1 MNLGKIETYTVD
13 RETKLG
19 YVIVKDGEEYFLHHN
34 ECNGNSFIAGDKVK
48 AFLYVD
54 KKNRPAATL
63 FKPFIQ
69 LNETKLLQVVSVDHK
84 IGAFLNIGISK
95 DILLSADEL
104 PYDYSKWPK
113 EGDFLPCMLR
123 IRANR
128 LILKLSNK
136 FEIVRVHE
144 EVAKEQKL
152 TKSQV
157 VSGYAYRLSP
167 EGVNFVTS
175 DYDVIFVY
183 KTNYRKSYH
192 LGEKEEIKIIDIHE
206 DDYTG
211 TINKNKEFQIEDDYK
226 IILDYLE
233 KNNGVM
239 LITEKSSPEIINRLF
254 NMSKSS
260 FKNALGRLLKQNK
273 IEILENKIILKEE

>member
-1 MNLGKIETYTVD
+1 MIARATATRCFCPPLISYGNLSKISSIPNCLAIGVN
-13 RETKLG
+13 L
-19 YVIVKDGEEYFLHHN
+19 
-34 ECNGNSFIAGDKVK
+34 SFISGYF
-48 AFLYVD
+48 FLLKTKG
-54 KKNRPAATL
+54 KK
-63 FKPFIQ
+63 
-69 LNETKLLQVVSVDHK
+69 
-84 IGAFLNIGISK
+84 
-95 DILLSADEL
+95 ILS
-104 PYDYSKWPK
+104 
-113 EGDFLPCMLR
+113 
-123 IRANR
+123 R
-128 LILKLSNK
+128 LLKLSNK

-144 EVAKEQKL
+144 EIAKEQKL